1 MRFKRCCCFFTSK
14 QFIFQR
20 FITFWNQTHDVIDYH
35 TSHFSVCCSFS
46 KVYSCVCCY
55 YSKVYSSYYVLWV
68 DIPTSLLLF
77 FSRFSLSSWTYF
89 SPISSFYSD
98 ICRIKTRSIC
108 TLVSSEKC
116 STVWESYLPRLCK
129 PS

>member
-14 QFIFQR
+14 QFISQR

-35 TSHFSVCCSFS
+35 TSPSVFAALFQGLFLC
-46 KVYSCVCCY
+46 
-55 YSKVYSSYYVLWV
+55 
-68 DIPTSLLLF
+68 LLLF
-77 FSRFSLSSWTYF
+77 FEGLFLLLCFVSRYTHFPLAVFSRSSLSSWTYF

-98 ICRIKTRSIC
+98 IFRMKTLSIY
-108 TLVSSEKC
+108 TLVSREKC
-116 STVWESYLPRLCK
+116 STVWESYSPRLCK